1 MEIIIKTP
9 LGRHEIQSM
18 EFSDVKTPSVV
29 EFIKENKYFRQYKVD
44 GRIITVRVNS
54 DADIELSRVI
64 GQPAT
69 LRPASDDKD
78 LFDKVKEI
86 KKEKQNANKKM

>member
-9 LGRHEIQSM
+9 LGRYEAQSM
-18 EFSDVKTPSVV
+18 EFGDAKTQSVV
-29 EFIKENKYFRQYKVD
+29 EFLKENKYFRQYKVD
-44 GRIITVRVNS
+44 GRTVTVRVNS

-69 LRPASDDKD
+69 LCLAPDDKD
-78 LFDKVKEI
+78 LFDKVNEI
-86 KKEKQNANKKM
+86 KKEKENG

>member
-9 LGRHEIQSM
+9 LGRYEIQSM
-18 EFSDVKTPSVV
+18 EFGDVKTPSVV
-29 EFIKENKYFRQYKVD
+29 EFLKENQYFRQYKVD
-44 GRIITVRVNS
+44 GRILTVRANS

-69 LRPASDDKD
+69 LRPADDKT

-86 KKEKQNANKKM
+86 KKERQYDNKKM